1 MRQSRRQFT
10 ISALATA
17 LATVGLPLRAET
29 RAIPPL
35 VIARGAAAG
44 GPALSRAAYLTAID
58 QGADFLAGGLVSSK
72 DGVLIVRE
80 DDELSGA
87 TDVAAHPEFAE
98 RRTTRVIDGVTR
110 EGWFT
115 EDFTLAELKS
125 LTLSGG
131 PRDRRPAAADRP
143 TVLTC
148 EELIAIARAGCV
160 SQGRVIGVQASL
172 AHSTY
177 FANLDLPLEPK
188 LAHVIHAQGYNS
200 PAAAMLVASDDPRAL
215 KTLGQLTTVRRVQR
229 IGVGSGPTGAPGVGW
244 ADMLSPEGL
253 SSLAR
258 QVWAVALPA
267 EAILDL
273 SNPKAPQATGFTA
286 AAHMAGLMVHALA
299 GSEQAAFPPP
309 PFKGGDARRL
319 LADLFAAGVD
329 GVCGDLAAPIAR
341 ARNDALN
348 ARRG

>member
-1 MRQSRRQFT
+1 
-10 ISALATA
+10 
-17 LATVGLPLRAET
+17 
-29 RAIPPL
+29 
-35 VIARGAAAG
+35 
-44 GPALSRAAYLTAID
+44 
-58 QGADFLAGGLVSSK
+58 
-72 DGVLIVRE
+72 
-80 DDELSGA
+80 
-87 TDVAAHPEFAE
+87 
-98 RRTTRVIDGVTR
+98 
-110 EGWFT
+110 
-115 EDFTLAELKS
+115 
-125 LTLSGG
+125 
-131 PRDRRPAAADRP
+131 
-143 TVLTC
+143 
-148 EELIAIARAGCV
+148 
-160 SQGRVIGVQASL
+160 VIGVQASL